1 MPRGS
6 RPGERRGGRQRGTP
20 NKKTV
25 LRNAAISA
33 AAAGSNL
40 SPLDLLLGLMREPNL
55 PLELRISVAHE
66 ALPYVHSKQ
75 QDCDRPRAGKYGAG
89 SHGVNAEPHPDSGPR
104 VKTAKV
110 SVAAPQRDDG
120 PEVTPLG
127 FLLGVM
133 RDADTPP
140 HLRIRV
146 AAMVAPYVHAK
157 RVTADPSENPV
168 ETTVVVDDP
177 YGFKI
182 EPAVARALRDDK
194 QRLVEFL
201 RSPERYPYRDEA
213 AAEMAEL
220 KARIAEIGKTLE
232 CPSGYME
239 MDAREDGQRLNELD
253 SVRRRGAVLTT
264 AEDFEDAHLHARL
277 EAYDRSP
284 EGVGRQRISELK
296 FSMRLTPAEENE
308 LADLQARYPD
318 LPLDMT
324 KHPLYRS
331 YLACGKA
338 LEEAR
343 NSK

>member
-1 MPRGS
+1 VVVAS
-6 RPGERRGGRQRGTP
+6 AARRTR
-20 NKKTV
+20 TV

-75 QDCDRPRAGKYGAG
+75 QDCDRPRAKKYGAG

-157 RVTADPSENPV
+157 RVTVDPSENPV
-168 ETTVVVDDP
+168 QTVVVDDP

-194 QRLVEFL
+194 QQLTFPW
-201 RSPERYPYRDEA
+201 SSERYPYRAEA

-220 KARIAEIGKTLE
+220 KGRIAEIGKTLE
-232 CPSGYME
+232 CPSGYTL

-253 SVRRRGAVLTT
+253 SIRRRGAVLTT
-264 AEDFEDAHLHARL
+264 AEDVEDAHLRARL

-284 EGVGRQRISELK
+284 KGVGRRRISELK

>member
-66 ALPYVHSKQ
+66 ALPYAHSKQ
-75 QDCDRPRAGKYGAG
+75 QDCDRPRAKKYGAR
-89 SHGVNAEPHPDSGPR
+89 SRGVNAEPSGPR

-157 RVTADPSENPV
+157 RVMADPSENPV
-168 ETTVVVDDP
+168 QTVVVDDP

-182 EPAVARALRDDK
+182 EPAVARALRDHK
-194 QRLVEFL
+194 QRLEFL
-201 RSPERYPYRDEA
+201 WSSEKYPYRDEA

-220 KARIAEIGKTLE
+220 EARIAETGKTLE
-232 CPSGYME
+232 CPPGYTL
-239 MDAREDGQRLNELD
+239 MDAGEDSQRRDELD
-253 SVRRRGAVLTT
+253 RIRRRGTVLTT
-264 AEDFEDAHLHARL
+264 AEDVEDAHLRARL
-277 EAYDRSP
+277 EAYWRSP
-284 EGVGRQRISELK
+284 EGVGRQRISKLK
-296 FSMRLTPAEENE
+296 FSGRLTPAEENE
-308 LADLQARYPD
+308 LADLRARYPD

-324 KHPLYRS
+324 KHPYYRS
-331 YLACGKA
+331 YLLTG
-338 LEEAR
+338 E
-343 NSK
+343 

>member
-66 ALPYVHSKQ
+66 ALPYVHSEP
-75 QDCDRPRAGKYGAG
+75 QDCDRPRAKKYGARRR
-89 SHGVNAEPHPDSGPR
+89 GVNAKPHSNSGPR

-110 SVAAPQRDDG
+110 SVEAPQRDDG

-146 AAMVAPYVHAK
+146 AAMVAPYVHANASRPMRAK
-157 RVTADPSENPV
+157 APSKPWW
-168 ETTVVVDDP
+168 
-177 YGFKI
+177 
-182 EPAVARALRDDK
+182 
-194 QRLVEFL
+194 
-201 RSPERYPYRDEA
+201 SS
-213 AAEMAEL
+213 M
-220 KARIAEIGKTLE
+220 TLW
-232 CPSGYME
+232 
-239 MDAREDGQRLNELD
+239 L
-253 SVRRRGAVLTT
+253 
-264 AEDFEDAHLHARL
+264 
-277 EAYDRSP
+277 
-284 EGVGRQRISELK
+284 
-296 FSMRLTPAEENE
+296 
-308 LADLQARYPD
+308 
-318 LPLDMT
+318 
-324 KHPLYRS
+324 
-331 YLACGKA
+331 
-338 LEEAR
+338 
-343 NSK
+343 

>member
-75 QDCDRPRAGKYGAG
+75 QDCDRPRAGKYGARRR
-89 SHGVNAEPHPDSGPR
+89 GVNAEPHPDSGPR

-110 SVAAPQRDDG
+110 SVAAPHRDDG

-133 RDADTPP
+133 RDADAPP

-168 ETTVVVDDP
+168 QTVVVDDP
-177 YGFKI
+177 YGFKV

-194 QRLVEFL
+194 QRL
-201 RSPERYPYRDEA
+201 SSERYPFRDEV

-220 KARIAEIGKTLE
+220 KARIGEIGKTLE
-232 CPSGYME
+232 CPPGYTL
-239 MDAREDGQRLNELD
+239 MDAMEDGQRRNELG

-264 AEDFEDAHLHARL
+264 AEDVEDAHLHARL
-277 EAYDRSP
+277 EAYLRSP
-284 EGVGRQRISELK
+284 EGLGRERISELGFVK
-296 FSMRLTPAEENE
+296 ISRRLTPAEENE
-308 LADLQARYPD
+308 LADLKARYPD
-318 LPLDMT
+318 PPLDMT
-324 KHPLYRS
+324 KHPYYRS
-331 YLACGKA
+331 YLLTG
-338 LEEAR
+338 E
-343 NSK
+343 

>member
-1 MPRGS
+1 
-6 RPGERRGGRQRGTP
+6 
-20 NKKTV
+20 
-25 LRNAAISA
+25 
-33 AAAGSNL
+33 
-40 SPLDLLLGLMREPNL
+40 MREPNL

-75 QDCDRPRAGKYGAG
+75 QDCDRPRAEKYGARG
-89 SHGVNAEPHPDSGPR
+89 RGVNAEPHPDSGPR

-157 RVTADPSENPV
+157 RVMADPSENPV
-168 ETTVVVDDP
+168 ETVVVDDP

-194 QRLVEFL
+194 QRLEFL
-201 RSPERYPYRDEA
+201 WSSESYPYRDEA

-220 KARIAEIGKTLE
+220 EARIAEIGKTLE
-232 CPSGYME
+232 CPPGYTL
-239 MDAREDGQRLNELD
+239 MDAREDRQRRNELD

-264 AEDFEDAHLHARL
+264 AEDVEDAHLHARL
-277 EAYDRSP
+277 EAYRRSP
-284 EGVGRQRISELK
+284 ECVGRQRISELGFVK
-296 FSMRLTPAEENE
+296 ISRRLTPAEENE

-324 KHPLYRS
+324 KHPYYRS
-331 YLACGKA
+331 YLATGK
-338 LEEAR
+338 
-343 NSK
+343 SS

>member
-40 SPLDLLLGLMREPNL
+40 SPLNLLLGLMREPNL
-55 PLELRISVAHE
+55 PLQLRISVAHE
-66 ALPYVHSKQ
+66 SVAAL
-75 QDCDRPRAGKYGAG
+75 RPFEAARLRPAPCREIWGSWQWRQCRAA
-89 SHGVNAEPHPDSGPR
+89 SRFGPR

-182 EPAVARALRDDK
+182 DPPSHGRLGMTSSGWSFCGPLKDIPIETRLL
-194 QRLVEFL
+194 QRWPSLKL
-201 RSPERYPYRDEA
+201 ASP
-213 AAEMAEL
+213 
-220 KARIAEIGKTLE
+220 K
-232 CPSGYME
+232 
-239 MDAREDGQRLNELD
+239 
-253 SVRRRGAVLTT
+253 
-264 AEDFEDAHLHARL
+264 
-277 EAYDRSP
+277 
-284 EGVGRQRISELK
+284 
-296 FSMRLTPAEENE
+296 
-308 LADLQARYPD
+308 
-318 LPLDMT
+318 
-324 KHPLYRS
+324 
-331 YLACGKA
+331 
-338 LEEAR
+338 
-343 NSK
+343 

>member
-40 SPLDLLLGLMREPNL
+40 SPLDLLLGLMREPKL

-75 QDCDRPRAGKYGAG
+75 QDCDRPRARGKKYGAR

-133 RDADTPP
+133 RDADTPLTFVSGWRP
-140 HLRIRV
+140 WWRPMFMLNAPWAIRARTPSKPWSSSMIPMALRSSPRSHGRFGMTSSGWFSGPRENITIETRMLKRWPGLRV
-146 AAMVAPYVHAK
+146 ASPK
-157 RVTADPSENPV
+157 R
-168 ETTVVVDDP
+168 
-177 YGFKI
+177 
-182 EPAVARALRDDK
+182 
-194 QRLVEFL
+194 
-201 RSPERYPYRDEA
+201 
-213 AAEMAEL
+213 
-220 KARIAEIGKTLE
+220 
-232 CPSGYME
+232 
-239 MDAREDGQRLNELD
+239 
-253 SVRRRGAVLTT
+253 
-264 AEDFEDAHLHARL
+264 
-277 EAYDRSP
+277 
-284 EGVGRQRISELK
+284 
-296 FSMRLTPAEENE
+296 
-308 LADLQARYPD
+308 
-318 LPLDMT
+318 
-324 KHPLYRS
+324 
-331 YLACGKA
+331 
-338 LEEAR
+338 
-343 NSK
+343 